1 MSDAIYH
8 SADWAEFGWHEDA
21 KCKGMD
27 TDLFYYSV
35 QERGPKKLE
44 RAENAKSICAD
55 CPVKQQCLA
64 DAVNRDD
71 RYSIQGGTTPEER
84 GATTLNTPCHS
95 LEQVLINLYRKEK
108 VNA

>member
-8 SADWAEFGWHEDA
+8 SADWAELSWHEDA

-27 TDLFYYSV
+27 TDIFYYGV
-35 QERGPKKLE
+35 YERGPAK
-44 RAENAKSICAD
+44 RARATEAKRICAD

-84 GATTLNTPCHS
+84 GAITVNTPCLS
-95 LEQVLINLYRKEK
+95 LEQVLLNLYRKERIS
-108 VNA
+108 A